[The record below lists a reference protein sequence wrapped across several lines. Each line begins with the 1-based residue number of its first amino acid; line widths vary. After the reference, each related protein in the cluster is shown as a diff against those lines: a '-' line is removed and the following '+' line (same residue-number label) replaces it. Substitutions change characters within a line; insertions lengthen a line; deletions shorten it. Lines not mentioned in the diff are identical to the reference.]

1 MRFFNEV
8 IACRIQL
15 RILCAK
21 IVMDRGT
28 LENSSLYPFS
38 LPTLIVI
45 NLKNHTQTLYKEDTT
60 EYRKQQLFMNDN
72 GRDRNDTPDS

>member
-1 MRFFNEV
+1 MDSRMRFFNEV

-21 IVMDRGT
+21 IVMDRST

-38 LPTLIVI
+38 LSTLVI
-45 NLKNHTQTLYKEDTT
+45 IYLEYHAQTLYKEDTT
-60 EYRKQQLFMNDN
+60 EYRK
-72 GRDRNDTPDS
+72 